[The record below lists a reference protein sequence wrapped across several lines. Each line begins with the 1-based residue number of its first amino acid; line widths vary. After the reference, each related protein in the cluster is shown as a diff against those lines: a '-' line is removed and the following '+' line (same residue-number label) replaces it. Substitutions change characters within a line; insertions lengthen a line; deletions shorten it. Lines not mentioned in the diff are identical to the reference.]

1 MSLFVGQV
9 IRTRQTPDGREAV
22 VSVRGARRVIL
33 LDAVPEARIGDA
45 VLVEAGAAVAIVRDV
60 ENHSTTQE
68 GPPSC
73 A

>member
-45 VLVEAGAAVAIVRDV
+45 VLVEAGTAVAIVRDV
-60 ENHSTTQE
+60 ENRSTMEE
-68 GPPSC
+68 GPPC

>member
-45 VLVEAGAAVAIVRDV
+45 VLVEAGIAVAIVRDV
-60 ENHSTTQE
+60 ENRSTAQE
-68 GPPSC
+68 GPPC

>member
-22 VSVRGARRVIL
+22 VSVRGARRVIV
-33 LDAVPEARIGDA
+33 LDAVPEARSGDT

-60 ENHSTTQE
+60 ETHSTAQE
-68 GPPSC
+68 EPPC